1 MNDQTQFI
9 QILYEI
15 SMSIGTTFDLEKMVK
30 TALLTFMKKLNCS
43 VGGVYAFNQMAN
55 GDYHADLV
63 SAIPRQAQQDKNFQA
78 ALATMPAHCSAAEM
92 AQFKQTLPLSGSVDG
107 GHVYY
112 VLDLPNFGAMILVT
126 INYKL
131 PYPYLK
137 SLEELQLRFAMACD
151 ACLKDQALTQER
163 NMLKTSLHDVSG
175 LNRDYTRALET
186 SADISRQ
193 ITSILDLDEL
203 LTYVVNRLQ
212 NEFDFYHTH
221 IYLVDEAKSDL
232 TMVKGYGEVGQ
243 QLKAKGHRLRF
254 GQGIVGT
261 VAVTNEPFVSNWVD
275 EVPNFVR
282 NPLLPLTQSEL
293 AVPMRKGQKVLG
305 VLDVQSQQ
313 GGRFGE
319 SDIKLLQSIGDQIA
333 IAVDNAR
340 LLTEKQAIILNLQEV
355 DRLKSEF
362 LTTMSHEL
370 RTPLN
375 AILGF
380 ADVLLQGIDGPLSDY
395 AQNDVQ
401 LIYNSGQ
408 HLLTI
413 LNDIL
418 DISKIEAGMMELVLE
433 PVEVSLVLQ
442 DVKAAATLLV
452 KHKPIE
458 LIFDVPTRM
467 PLIRADKTRLQQ
479 ILMNLVDNAIKF
491 TEKGRVTV
499 RVTYSTESLN
509 FMVVDTGIGIPEKKH
524 AEIFERFKQ
533 GDMSRTR
540 KYEGTGL
547 GLTICRELVQLHGG
561 KIHLRSQEGVG
572 SEFQVTLPIQIV
584 PVRHIV

>member
-30 TALLTFMKKLNCS
+30 TALLTFIKKLNCS
-43 VGGVYAFNQMAN
+43 AGGVYAFNELAN
-55 GDYHADLV
+55 GGYQRELV
-63 SAIPRQAQQDKNFQA
+63 CTIPRQAQQNKSFQA
-78 ALATMPAHCSAAEM
+78 ALATLPTLCSAAEL
-92 AQFKQTLPLSGSVDG
+92 AQFKQSLPLSDSVEGD
-107 GHVYY
+107 HVYY
-112 VLDLPNFGAMILVT
+112 VLDLPNFGAIILVT

-131 PYPYLK
+131 PHQYLK

-193 ITSILDLDEL
+193 ITSMLDLDEL

-212 NEFDFYHTH
+212 TEFEFYHTH
-221 IYLVDEAKSDL
+221 IYLMDEAKAEL
-232 TMVKGYGEVGQ
+232 TMVKGYGDVGQ
-243 QLKAKGHRLRF
+243 QLKAKGHRLQL

-261 VAVTNEPFVSNWVD
+261 VAVTNEPFVSNRVD

-305 VLDVQSQQ
+305 VLDVQSQH
-313 GGRFGE
+313 GGRF
-319 SDIKLLQSIGDQIA
+319 SQKDIKLLQSIGDQIA

-340 LLTEKQAIILNLQEV
+340 LLTEKQSIIVKLQEI

-433 PVEVSLVLQ
+433 PVEMSVVLQ
-442 DVKAAATLLV
+442 DVQAAATLLV
-452 KHKPIE
+452 KHKSIA
-458 LIFDVPTRM
+458 LHFNVPAQM
-467 PLIRADKTRLQQ
+467 PLIRADRTRLQQ
-479 ILMNLVDNAIKF
+479 ILLNLVDNAIKF
-491 TEKGRVTV
+491 TEQGHVTV
-499 RVTYSTESLN
+499 TVTYSTVSLN
-509 FMVVDTGIGIPEKKH
+509 FTVIDTGIGIPADKQ
-524 AEIFERFKQ
+524 AAVFERFKQ
-533 GDMSRTR
+533 GDMSKTR

-547 GLTICRELVQLHGG
+547 GLTICQELVEMHGG
-561 KIHLRSQEGVG
+561 KIQLRSQEGVG
-572 SEFQVTLPIQIV
+572 SEFQVTLPIQII
-584 PVRHIV
+584 PVRYIV